1 MPDGFTRG
9 TDPGPVMPSSAVGA
23 AGLAQH
29 LLAAGL
35 VDEAGLMRAR
45 RTQDGTLER
54 LNVVLTKLALVT
66 ERDMAAALAAVLGQQ
81 LLTEADYP
89 AEPVTARPLGLRFLK
104 EMRVLPIAQGP
115 RGVTAAMAD
124 PFDTYALHALRLSL
138 SCPTT
143 GQVGVPADID
153 AAIDRLYAAGKSTVG
168 QLVEDI
174 SEGDDG
180 ATEDVER
187 LRDLAAE
194 APVIRLVNALIARA
208 VEMRANDIH
217 LEPREN
223 ALRVRYRI
231 DGVLREVD
239 GPPAK
244 LRAAVL
250 SRVKIMAKLNIAE
263 RRLPQDGRIRLT
275 VRGKEID
282 LRVSTLPAMHGESVV
297 IRILD
302 RGRIA
307 LDLPTL
313 GYESAAHD
321 RLIGLLD
328 RPNGIL
334 LVTGPVAHGKTTTL
348 YAALKRLNTG
358 ERKIITVED
367 PIEYQLE
374 GITQV
379 QVKADIGLSF
389 AHVLR
394 AMLRQNPDILLIGEM
409 RDRET
414 AEIGMQAS
422 LTGQL
427 VLSTLHTNSAA
438 ASVTRLVDMGVESYL
453 LVATVNGIVGQRLVR
468 RLCDGC
474 AEWYVPAAETVRRL
488 GLERV
493 AAGAPMRLRRPV
505 GCPACGGGGYHGRTT
520 ISEILVM
527 SDDIRRLVLREV
539 DTAAIA
545 RTAAAEGMTTLYLD
559 GMRKALAGLV
569 TPEEVLSVT
578 RDA

>member
-1 MPDGFTRG
+1 MPDG
-9 TDPGPVMPSSAVGA
+9 SAIGLRATAPREQVEA
-23 AGLAQH
+23 ALAAHLTACGLA
-29 LLAAGL
+29 
-35 VDEAGLMRAR
+35 DEFALIRAR
-45 RTQDGTLER
+45 RSQEGSSER
-54 LNVVLTKLALVT
+54 LHAVLTRLALVT
-66 ERDMAAALAAVLGQQ
+66 ERDMAGALAAVLGET
-81 LLTEADYP
+81 LLREEDYP
-89 AEPVTARPLGLRFLK
+89 AEPVTQRPLGLRFLK
-104 EMRVLPIAQGP
+104 EMRVVPIGAAASGLL
-115 RGVTAAMAD
+115 VAMAD
-124 PFDTYALHALRLSL
+124 PFDAYAKQALRLRL
-138 SCPTT
+138 SCPIVPRI
-143 GQVGVPADID
+143 GIPADIE
-153 AAIDRLYAAGKSTVG
+153 AAIDRLYAAGKSAVG

-174 SEGDDG
+174 TEGDDG
-180 ATEDVER
+180 AAEDVER

-217 LEPREN
+217 LEPREG

-231 DGVLREVD
+231 DGVLREVE

-297 IRILD
+297 VRILD

-313 GYESAAHD
+313 GYDEASHD
-321 RLIGLLD
+321 RLVELLE
-328 RPNGIL
+328 RPNGIV

-358 ERKIITVED
+358 LRKIITVED

-379 QVKADIGLSF
+379 QVKSEIGLTF

-438 ASVTRLVDMGVESYL
+438 ASVTRLVDMGVEGYL

-468 RLCDGC
+468 TLCEC
-474 AEWYVPAAETVRRL
+474 AEPYRPSQEVIDRL
-488 GLERV
+488 GLHRV
-493 AAGAPMRLRRPV
+493 ACGPITLRRPR
-505 GCPACGGGGYHGRTT
+505 GCPACAGAGYRGRTT

-527 SDDIRRLVLREV
+527 SDEIRRHVLRGL

-545 RTAAAEGMTTLYLD
+545 RIAVEEGMTTMYLD
-559 GMRKALAGLV
+559 GMRKAVAGLV
-569 TPEEVLSVT
+569 TPDEVLAVT

>member
-1 MPDGFTRG
+1 MPEDHSRRLATMS
-9 TDPGPVMPSSAVGA
+9 DHSDLEAA
-23 AGLAQH
+23 LAHHLLQAGLLDQ
-29 LLAAGL
+29 AGL
-35 VDEAGLMRAR
+35 IRAQR
-45 RTQDGTLER
+45 LQEGSNDR
-54 LNVVLTKLALVT
+54 LNLVLTRLALVT
-66 ERDMAAALAAVLGQQ
+66 ERDMAGAIAAVLGER
-81 LLTEADYP
+81 LLNEADYP
-89 AEPVTARPLGLRFLK
+89 SEPPIERPLGVRFLK
-104 EMRVLPIAQGP
+104 EMRVVPIAEVDGCL
-115 RGVTAAMAD
+115 VLAMAD
-124 PFDTYALHALRLSL
+124 PLDTYASHAIRMRLG
-138 SCPTT
+138 CEVIPR
-143 GQVGVPADID
+143 VGVPADIE
-153 AAIDRLYAAGKSTVG
+153 AAIDRWYAAGKSAVG

-223 ALRVRYRI
+223 ALRIRYRI
-231 DGVLREVD
+231 DGVLREVE

-244 LRAAVL
+244 LKAAVL

-282 LRVSTLPAMHGESVV
+282 LRVSTLPALHGESVV

-313 GYESAAHD
+313 GYEGAPQE
-321 RLIGLLD
+321 RLLELLG
-328 RPNGIL
+328 RPNGIV

-379 QVKADIGLSF
+379 QVKAEIGLTF

-438 ASVTRLVDMGVESYL
+438 ASVTRLIDMGIEPYL
-453 LVATVNGIVGQRLVR
+453 LIATVNGIVGQRLVR
-468 RLCDGC
+468 RLCETY
-474 AEWYVPAAETVRRL
+474 AESYVPAPEVVRRL
-488 GLERV
+488 GLER
-493 AAGAPMRLRRPV
+493 AAHGAPMLLRRPV
-505 GCPACGGGGYHGRTT
+505 GCPSCGGSGFHGRTT
-520 ISEILVM
+520 ISEVLVM
-527 SDDIRRLVLREV
+527 SDDIRRLVLRDV
-539 DTAAIA
+539 DTAAIG
-545 RTAAAEGMTTLYLD
+545 RAAVAEGMTTMYLD
-559 GMRKALAGLV
+559 GMKKALAGEV
-569 TPEEVLSVT
+569 TPDEVLAVT

>member
-1 MPDGFTRG
+1 MSD
-9 TDPGPVMPSSAVGA
+9 VLAHALGA
-23 AGLAQH
+23 TGQLAGVEAALATYLLGAGL
-29 LLAAGL
+29 L
-35 VDEAGLMRAR
+35 DEAGLTRAQR
-45 RTQDGTLER
+45 LQEGSQDR
-54 LNVVLTKLALVT
+54 LNLVLIKLALVT
-66 ERDMAAALAAVLGQQ
+66 ERDMAIAIAAVLGET
-81 LLTEADYP
+81 LLGEADYP
-89 AEPVTARPLGLRFLK
+89 AEPATDRPLSLRFLK
-104 EMRVLPIAQGP
+104 EMRVVPIAEADGSL
-115 RGVTAAMAD
+115 VLVMAD
-124 PFDTYALHALRLSL
+124 PLDFYARQAIRMRLR
-138 SCPTT
+138 CPILAR
-143 GQVGVPADID
+143 VGVPADIE

-174 SEGDDG
+174 SEGDDSG
-180 ATEDVER
+180 TEDVER

-194 APVIRLVNALIARA
+194 APVIRMVNALIARA

-244 LRAAVL
+244 LKAAVL

-263 RRLPQDGRIRLT
+263 RRLPQDGRIRLA
-275 VRGKEID
+275 VRGRDID

-307 LDLPTL
+307 LDLTML
-313 GYESAAHD
+313 GYEGAPRD
-321 RLIGLLD
+321 RLVGLLD
-328 RPNGIL
+328 RPNGIV

-348 YAALKRLNTG
+348 YAALKLLNTG
-358 ERKIITVED
+358 GRKIITVED

-379 QVKADIGLSF
+379 QVKAEIGLTF

-438 ASVTRLVDMGVESYL
+438 ASVTRLVDMGVEPYL
-453 LVATVNGIVGQRLVR
+453 LIATVNGIVGQRLVR
-468 RLCDGC
+468 KLCDGC
-474 AEWYVPAAETVRRL
+474 AESYAPTPEAVRQL

-493 AAGAPMRLRRPV
+493 AGAGPMRLRRPV
-505 GCPACGGGGYHGRTT
+505 GCVSCGGTGYHGRTT

-539 DTAAIA
+539 DTAAIG
-545 RTAAAEGMTTLYLD
+545 RAAVAEGMTTMYLD
-559 GMRKALAGLV
+559 GMGKALAGLV
-569 TPEEVLSVT
+569 TPDEVLSVT
-578 RDA
+578 RDT

>member
-1 MPDGFTRG
+1 MPDG
-9 TDPGPVMPSSAVGA
+9 SSRVLSA
-23 AGLAQH
+23 AHPQEDVEAALASYC
-29 LLAAGL
+29 LAAGL
-35 VDEAGLMRAR
+35 LDEAGLSRAR
-45 RTQDGTLER
+45 RIQESSAER
-54 LNVVLTKLALVT
+54 LNAALTKLALVT
-66 ERDMAAALAAVLGQQ
+66 ERDMAVAIASVLGER
-81 LLTEADYP
+81 LLGEDDYP
-89 AEPVTARPLGLRFLK
+89 AESVTEQPLGLRFLK
-104 EMRVLPIAQGP
+104 EMRVVPIADAEG
-115 RGVTAAMAD
+115 RVVLAMAD
-124 PFDTYALHALRLSL
+124 PFDNYARRAVEMRLRR
-138 SCPTT
+138 PVVARI
-143 GQVGVPADID
+143 GIPADID
-153 AAIDRLYAAGKSTVG
+153 AAIDRLYAAGKSAVG
-168 QLVEDI
+168 QLVDDLT
-174 SEGDDG
+174 EGDDG
-180 ATEDVER
+180 AIEDVER

-263 RRLPQDGRIRLT
+263 RRLPQDGRIRLS
-275 VRGKEID
+275 VRGKQID
-282 LRVSTLPAMHGESVV
+282 LRVSTLPAMHGESIVV
-297 IRILD
+297 RILD

-313 GYESAAHD
+313 GYESEAHG
-321 RLIGLLD
+321 RLVDLLD
-328 RPNGIL
+328 RPNGIV

-348 YAALKRLNTG
+348 YAALKRLNNG

-379 QVKADIGLSF
+379 QVKSEIGLTF

-438 ASVTRLVDMGVESYL
+438 ASVTRLVDMGVEGYL
-453 LVATVNGIVGQRLVR
+453 LVATVNGIVGQRLLR
-468 RLCDGC
+468 KLCDGC
-474 AEWYVPAAETVRRL
+474 AEWYEPLPEAVRRL

-493 AAGAPMRLRRPV
+493 ATGPMRLRRPV
-505 GCPACGGGGYHGRTT
+505 GCPACGGTGYHGRTT

-527 SDDIRRLVLREV
+527 SDPIRRLVLRDV

-545 RTAAAEGMTTLYLD
+545 RTAIEEGMTTMYLD

-569 TPEEVLSVT
+569 TPDEVLTLT
-578 RDA
+578 RDT

>member
-1 MPDGFTRG
+1 MPDGTGLGLRA
-9 TDPGPVMPSSAVGA
+9 SASPEQVEA
-23 AGLAQH
+23 T
-29 LLAAGL
+29 LAAHLIGCGL
-35 VDEAGLMRAR
+35 IDEFGLQRAR
-45 RTQDGTLER
+45 RSQEASAER
-54 LNVVLTKLALVT
+54 LHAVLTRLALVN
-66 ERDMAAALAAVLGQQ
+66 ERDMAVALAAVLNETLLQQ
-81 LLTEADYP
+81 QDYP
-89 AEPVTARPLGLRFLK
+89 SEPVTQRPLGIRFLK
-104 EMRVLPIAQGP
+104 EMRIVPIAADASGLT
-115 RGVTAAMAD
+115 VAMAD
-124 PFDTYALHALRLSL
+124 PFDAYAKQALRLRL
-138 SCPTT
+138 GCPI
-143 GQVGVPADID
+143 VPRIGVPAHIEE
-153 AAIDRLYAAGKSTVG
+153 AIDRLYAAGKSAVG

-174 SEGDDG
+174 TEGDDG
-180 ATEDVER
+180 AAEDVER

-208 VEMRANDIH
+208 VEMRANDVH
-217 LEPREN
+217 LEPREG

-231 DGVLREVD
+231 DGVLREVE

-313 GYESAAHD
+313 GYDEASHD
-321 RLIGLLD
+321 RLVDLLD
-328 RPNGIL
+328 RPNGIV

-358 ERKIITVED
+358 MRKIITVED

-379 QVKADIGLSF
+379 QVKSEIGLSF

-438 ASVTRLVDMGVESYL
+438 ASVTRLVDMGIEEYL

-468 RLCDGC
+468 TLCDC
-474 AEWYVPAAETVRRL
+474 ADGYHPTQEVTDRL
-488 GLERV
+488 GLHRV
-493 AAGAPMRLRRPV
+493 ACGPGPIWLRRPV
-505 GCPACGGGGYHGRTT
+505 GCPACAGSGYRGRTT

-527 SDDIRRLVLREV
+527 SDEIRRHVLRGL
-539 DTAAIA
+539 DTAAIGRVA
-545 RTAAAEGMTTLYLD
+545 VEEGMTSMYLD
-559 GMRKALAGLV
+559 GMRKAVAGLV
-569 TPEEVLSVT
+569 TPDEVLAVT
-578 RDA
+578 RDS

>member
-1 MPDGFTRG
+1 MPEDHSRRLATMS
-9 TDPGPVMPSSAVGA
+9 DHSDLEAA
-23 AGLAQH
+23 LAHHLLQAGLLDQ
-29 LLAAGL
+29 AGL
-35 VDEAGLMRAR
+35 IRAQR
-45 RTQDGTLER
+45 LQEGSNDR
-54 LNVVLTKLALVT
+54 LNLVLTRLALVT
-66 ERDMAAALAAVLGQQ
+66 ERDMAGAIAAVLGER
-81 LLTEADYP
+81 LLNEADYP
-89 AEPVTARPLGLRFLK
+89 SEPPIERPLGVRFLK
-104 EMRVLPIAQGP
+104 EMRVVPIAEVDGCL
-115 RGVTAAMAD
+115 VLAMAD
-124 PFDTYALHALRLSL
+124 PLDTYASHAIRMRLG
-138 SCPTT
+138 CEVIPR
-143 GQVGVPADID
+143 VGVPADIE
-153 AAIDRLYAAGKSTVG
+153 AAIDRWYAAGKSAVG

-223 ALRVRYRI
+223 ALRIRYRI
-231 DGVLREVD
+231 DGVLREVE

-244 LRAAVL
+244 LKAAVL

-282 LRVSTLPAMHGESVV
+282 LRVSTLPALHGESVV

-313 GYESAAHD
+313 GYEGAPQE
-321 RLIGLLD
+321 RLLELLG
-328 RPNGIL
+328 RPNGIV

-379 QVKADIGLSF
+379 QVKAEIGLTF

-438 ASVTRLVDMGVESYL
+438 ASVTRLIDMGIEPYL
-453 LVATVNGIVGQRLVR
+453 LIATVNGIVGQRLVR
-468 RLCDGC
+468 RLCETC
-474 AEWYVPAAETVRRL
+474 AESYVPAPEVVRRL
-488 GLERV
+488 GLER
-493 AAGAPMRLRRPV
+493 AAHGAPMLLRRPV
-505 GCPACGGGGYHGRTT
+505 GCPSCGGSGFHGRTT
-520 ISEILVM
+520 ISEVLVM
-527 SDDIRRLVLREV
+527 SDDIRRLVLRDV
-539 DTAAIA
+539 DTAAIG
-545 RTAAAEGMTTLYLD
+545 RAAVAEGMTTMYLD
-559 GMRKALAGLV
+559 GMKKALAGEV
-569 TPEEVLSVT
+569 TPDEVLAVT

>member
-1 MPDGFTRG
+1 MPDGANH
-9 TDPGPVMPSSAVGA
+9 PGAGLRA
-23 AGLAQH
+23 AGPDLEHALVER

-35 VDEAGLMRAR
+35 LDEAGLLRAR
-45 RTQDGTLER
+45 RLQEGSQER
-54 LNVVLTKLALVT
+54 LNLVLTKLALVT
-66 ERDMAAALAAVLGQQ
+66 ERDMATALAAVLGER
-81 LLTEADYP
+81 LLDEADYP
-89 AEPVTARPLGLRFLK
+89 VEPVTDRVLGVRFLK
-104 EMRVLPIAQGP
+104 EMRVVPIAADEH
-115 RGVTAAMAD
+115 GVALAMAD
-124 PFDTYALHALRLSL
+124 PFDSYAIHAIRMRLRR
-138 SCPTT
+138 PVAPRI
-143 GQVGVPADID
+143 GIPADIE
-153 AAIDRLYAAGKSTVG
+153 AAIDRLYAAGKSAVG

-174 SEGDDG
+174 SEGEDD
-180 ATEDVER
+180 ATEDVAR

-217 LEPREN
+217 LEPRES

-231 DGVLREVD
+231 DGVLRDVE

-313 GYESAAHD
+313 GYDGAGHA
-321 RLIGLLD
+321 RLVDLLD
-328 RPNGIL
+328 RPNGIV

-358 ERKIITVED
+358 GRKIITVED

-379 QVKADIGLSF
+379 QVKAEIGLTF

-438 ASVTRLVDMGVESYL
+438 ASVTRLIDMGVEPYL
-453 LVATVNGIVGQRLVR
+453 LVATVNGIVGQRLL
-468 RLCDGC
+468 RLVCDAC
-474 AEWYVPAAETVRRL
+474 AEWYEPTPEAVRRL

-493 AAGAPMRLRRPV
+493 ARGGPMRLRRPV
-505 GCPACGGGGYHGRTT
+505 GCPACGGTGYHGRTT
-520 ISEILVM
+520 ISEILVI
-527 SDDIRRLVLREV
+527 SDDVRRLVLRDV

-545 RTAAAEGMTTLYLD
+545 RTAIAEGMTTMYLD
-559 GMRKALAGLV
+559 GMAKALAGLV
-569 TPEEVLSVT
+569 TPDEVLSLT

>member
-1 MPDGFTRG
+1 M
-9 TDPGPVMPSSAVGA
+9 
-23 AGLAQH
+23 
-29 LLAAGL
+29 
-35 VDEAGLMRAR
+35 
-45 RTQDGTLER
+45 
-54 LNVVLTKLALVT
+54 
-66 ERDMAAALAAVLGQQ
+66 
-81 LLTEADYP
+81 
-89 AEPVTARPLGLRFLK
+89 
-104 EMRVLPIAQGP
+104 
-115 RGVTAAMAD
+115 
-124 PFDTYALHALRLSL
+124 
-138 SCPTT
+138 
-143 GQVGVPADID
+143 
-153 AAIDRLYAAGKSTVG
+153 G
-168 QLVEDI
+168 QLVEDV
-174 SEGDDG
+174 SSSDDG
-180 ATEDVER
+180 IEGDVER
-187 LRDLAAE
+187 LRDLASE
-194 APVIRLVNALIARA
+194 APVIRLVNMVIARA

-217 LEPREN
+217 FEPREGG
-223 ALRVRYRI
+223 LRIRYRI
-231 DGVLREVD
+231 DGLLRDVEP
-239 GPPAK
+239 PPAS

-297 IRILD
+297 VRILD

-313 GYESAAHD
+313 GYEGAAHQ
-321 RLIGLLD
+321 RLVELLD
-328 RPNGIL
+328 RPNGIM

-358 ERKIITVED
+358 ARKIITVED

-379 QVKADIGLSF
+379 QVKADIGLTF

-438 ASVTRLVDMGVESYL
+438 ASVTRLMDMGVESYL

-468 RLCDGC
+468 TLCTC
-474 AEWYVPAAETVRRL
+474 AESYTPLPEAVRRL

-493 AAGAPMRLRRPV
+493 AHDGPMRLRRPV
-505 GCPACGGGGYHGRTT
+505 GCPACGGTGYHGRTT

-527 SDDIRRLVLREV
+527 SDEIRRLAMRDM

-545 RTAAAEGMTTLYLD
+545 RAAIAEGMTTMYLD
-559 GMRKALAGLV
+559 GMAKALAGLV
-569 TPEEVLSVT
+569 TPDEVLAVT
-578 RDA
+578 RDV

>member
-1 MPDGFTRG
+1 MPDGASPGLG
-9 TDPGPVMPSSAVGA
+9 TTAPREQVEA
-23 AGLAQH
+23 ALAAH
-29 LLAAGL
+29 LLGVGL
-35 VDEAGLMRAR
+35 LDELGLLRAR
-45 RTQDGTLER
+45 RSQDGTSER
-54 LNVVLTKLALVT
+54 LHSVLTRLALVT
-66 ERDMAAALAAVLGQQ
+66 ERDMAAALAGVLGET
-81 LLTEADYP
+81 LLREEDYP
-89 AEPVTARPLGLRFLK
+89 LEAVTQQPLGLRFLK
-104 EMRVLPIAQGP
+104 EARVVPIGAGP
-115 RGVTAAMAD
+115 SGLVVAMAD
-124 PFDTYALHALRLSL
+124 PFDAYARQALRLRL
-138 SCPTT
+138 GCP
-143 GQVGVPADID
+143 VAPRIGVPADIE
-153 AAIDRLYAAGKSTVG
+153 AAIDRLYAAGKSAVG

-174 SEGDDG
+174 TEGDDG
-180 ATEDVER
+180 AAEDVER

-217 LEPREN
+217 LEPRES
-223 ALRVRYRI
+223 ALRIRYRM
-231 DGVLREVD
+231 DGVLREVE

-313 GYESAAHD
+313 GYENASHD
-321 RLIGLLD
+321 RLVDLLD
-328 RPNGIL
+328 RPNGIV

-358 ERKIITVED
+358 ARKIITVED

-379 QVKADIGLSF
+379 QVKSEIGLTF

-438 ASVTRLVDMGVESYL
+438 ASVTRLVDMGVEGYL

-468 RLCDGC
+468 TLCDEC
-474 AEWYVPAAETVRRL
+474 AEPYQPAQEVVDRL
-488 GLERV
+488 GLHR
-493 AAGAPMRLRRPV
+493 AACGDAGPIWLRRPV
-505 GCPACGGGGYHGRTT
+505 GCPACGGAGYRGRTT

-527 SDDIRRLVLREV
+527 SDEIRRLVLRGL

-545 RTAAAEGMTTLYLD
+545 RTAVAEGMTSMYLD

-569 TPEEVLSVT
+569 TPDEVLSLT
-578 RDA
+578 RDT

>member
-1 MPDGFTRG
+1 MPDGLIRG
-9 TDPGPVMPSSAVGA
+9 LTAAAAPGDLE
-23 AGLAQH
+23 AGLAAH

-35 VDEAGLMRAR
+35 LDEAGLLRAR
-45 RTQDGTLER
+45 RTQDGTRER
-54 LNVVLTKLALVT
+54 LNLVLTKLALVT
-66 ERDMAAALAAVLGQQ
+66 ERDMAATLAAVLGER
-81 LLTEADYP
+81 LLAEGDYP
-89 AEPVTARPLGLRFLK
+89 AEPVTERPLGLRFLK
-104 EMRVLPIAQGP
+104 EMRV
-115 RGVTAAMAD
+115 VAAMAD
-124 PFDTYALHALRLSL
+124 PFDAYALQALRLRLGRPVTSRI
-138 SCPTT
+138 
-143 GQVGVPADID
+143 GVPADIE
-153 AAIDRLYAAGKSTVG
+153 AAVDRLYAAGKSRVS

-208 VEMRANDIH
+208 VETGANDIH

-231 DGVLREVD
+231 DGVLREVE

-282 LRVSTLPAMHGESVV
+282 LRVSTLPAMHGKSVV

-313 GYESAAHD
+313 GYENAGHD
-321 RLIGLLD
+321 RLVSLLD
-328 RPNGIL
+328 RPNGIV

-358 ERKIITVED
+358 ARKIITVED

-379 QVKADIGLSF
+379 QVKAEIGLTF

-422 LTGQL
+422 PTGQL

-438 ASVTRLVDMGVESYL
+438 ASVTRLVDMGAEGYL

-474 AEWYVPAAETVRRL
+474 AEWYEPAPEVIHRL

-493 AAGAPMRLRRPV
+493 AEGAPIRLRRPV
-505 GCPACGGGGYHGRTT
+505 GCPACGGAGYHGRTT

-527 SDDIRRLVLREV
+527 SDEIRRLVLRDV

-545 RTAAAEGMTTLYLD
+545 RTAAAEGMVTMYLD

-569 TPEEVLSVT
+569 TPDEVLTVT
-578 RDA
+578 RDT

>member
-1 MPDGFTRG
+1 MPDGFA
-9 TDPGPVMPSSAVGA
+9 PGQADASPAA
-23 AGLAQH
+23 TEAGLAKH
-29 LLAAGL
+29 LMASGLLDEPGL
-35 VDEAGLMRAR
+35 VRAR
-45 RTQDGTLER
+45 RTQDGTRER
-54 LNVVLTKLALVT
+54 LNLVLTRLALVT
-66 ERDMAAALAAVLGQQ
+66 ERDMAAALAAVLGER

-89 AEPVTARPLGLRFLK
+89 AEPVTERPLGLRFLK
-104 EMRVLPIAQGP
+104 ELRIVPIAYGAD
-115 RGVTAAMAD
+115 GVVAAMAD
-124 PFDTYALHALRLSL
+124 PFDTYALQALRLSL
-138 SCPTT
+138 GCPAT

-153 AAIDRLYAAGKSTVG
+153 AAVDRLYAAGKSAVG

-231 DGVLREVD
+231 DGILREVD
-239 GPPAK
+239 GPPPK

-313 GYESAAHD
+313 GYEDAAHD
-321 RLIGLLD
+321 RLISLLD

-348 YAALKRLNTG
+348 YAALKRLNNG

-379 QVKADIGLSF
+379 QVKAEIGLTF

-438 ASVTRLVDMGVESYL
+438 ASVTRLVDMGVEAYL

-474 AEWYVPAAETVRRL
+474 AVWFAPAPELVRRL

-493 AAGAPMRLRRPV
+493 AEGAPMRLRRPV

-527 SDDIRRLVLREV
+527 SDAIRRLVLREV

-545 RTAAAEGMTTLYLD
+545 QTAAAEGMVTMYLD